1 MWRNIP
7 GGGTPKYEGYKAI
20 TSIGSSRGSKQAS
33 RAGVLEVWGKG
44 GLS

>member
-1 MWRNIP
+1 MEEHSRW
-7 GGGTPKYEGYKAI
+7 GHPKYEGYKAI

-44 GLS
+44 GLY